1 MGDRSKTMPELTI
14 GHDLLK
20 AIPKADLHVHL
31 DGSLRIETM
40 IELAAGA
47 GLELP
52 ADQPEDLKRALRLG
66 EIRTDLVEYLRPFEH
81 TIAVL
86 QTYDALR
93 RVAFE
98 LAEDAA
104 HENVAYMEVRY
115 SPILHTEQGLRRDQ
129 VVQAVLDG
137 LAQAER
143 KYDILTGVI
152 LCGMRNIS
160 PESSLQLAELAVAF
174 KNRGVVGFDL
184 AGAEEDYPAKHH
196 RQAFYLILNNNIN
209 CTLHAGEA
217 YGPESVAQ
225 AVHYCGAH
233 RIGHGVRLREDG
245 DLLNYVNDH
254 RIPLEMC
261 VSSNVQTGSARS
273 LDRHPFKFYLDLGLR
288 VTLNTDNRLVTD
300 TTVTREYLIAAQ
312 QWKLTLQELR
322 WVMINGFK
330 SAFLP
335 FRDKKMLLR
344 RVTTAFDAAVADAMG
359 IEISDAPK
367 EWMGDPGE
375 TGEVVL
381 PGGRQEK

>member
-1 MGDRSKTMPELTI
+1 
-14 GHDLLK
+14 
-20 AIPKADLHVHL
+20 
-31 DGSLRIETM
+31 
-40 IELAAGA
+40 
-47 GLELP
+47 
-52 ADQPEDLKRALRLG
+52 
-66 EIRTDLVEYLRPFEH
+66 
-81 TIAVL
+81 
-86 QTYDALR
+86 
-93 RVAFE
+93 
-98 LAEDAA
+98 
-104 HENVAYMEVRY
+104 
-115 SPILHTEQGLRRDQ
+115 
-129 VVQAVLDG
+129 
-137 LAQAER
+137 
-143 KYDILTGVI
+143 
-152 LCGMRNIS
+152 
-160 PESSLQLAELAVAF
+160 
-174 KNRGVVGFDL
+174 
-184 AGAEEDYPAKHH
+184 
-196 RQAFYLILNNNIN
+196 
-209 CTLHAGEA
+209 
-217 YGPESVAQ
+217 VAQ

-300 TTVTREYLIAAQ
+300 TTVTREYLIAAR
-312 QWKLTLQELR
+312 QWNLTLQELR

-381 PGGRQEK
+381 PRGRQEK

>member
-1 MGDRSKTMPELTI
+1 MPQLTLDD
-14 GHDLLK
+14 DLLH

-40 IELAAGA
+40 LELAEVAGV
-47 GLELP
+47 ELP
-52 ADQPEDLKRALRLG
+52 ADQPEDLKRILKLG
-66 EIRTDLVEYLRPFEH
+66 EIRTDLVEYLRPFDH
-81 TIAVL
+81 TIAVM

-93 RVAFE
+93 RTAFE

-104 HENVAYMEVRY
+104 RENVYYMEVRY
-115 SPILHTEQGLRRDQ
+115 SPILHTQQGLRQDQ

-143 KYDILTGVI
+143 RYDILTGVI
-152 LCGMRNIS
+152 ICGMRNIS

-300 TTVTREYLIAAQ
+300 TTVSREYRIAAQ
-312 QWKLTLQELR
+312 HWNLTAQELR
-322 WVMINGFK
+322 WVMVNGFK

-344 RVTTAFDAAVADAMG
+344 RATSTFDAVLADAMG

-367 EWMGDPGE
+367 EWMGDPGQ
-375 TGEVVL
+375 TGEGMPL
-381 PGGRQEK
+381 PARQEKT

>member
-1 MGDRSKTMPELTI
+1 MHELTI
-14 GHDLLK
+14 DHDLLH

-40 IELAAGA
+40 IELAQAAGV
-47 GLELP
+47 ELP
-52 ADQPEDLKRALRLG
+52 ADQPEDLKRILRLG

-86 QTYDALR
+86 QTYASLQ

-104 HENVAYMEVRY
+104 RENVTYMEVRY
-115 SPILHTEQGLRRDQ
+115 SPILHTVQGLRLDQ

-143 KYDILTGVI
+143 QYDIITGVI

-245 DLLNYVNDH
+245 DLLNYVNDR

-261 VSSNVQTGSARS
+261 VSSNVQTGSARN

-300 TTVTREYLIAAQ
+300 TTVTREYLIASRH
-312 QWKLTLQELR
+312 WKLSPKELR

-344 RVTTAFDAAVADAMG
+344 RVTASFDAILADAMG
-359 IEISDAPK
+359 IEISEAPK

-375 TGEVVL
+375 TGEAFPVL
-381 PGGRQEK
+381 GRQEK